1 MAGIYE
7 AIINIM
13 GEVGAISKDKKTSGF
28 GESFSY
34 RGIDD
39 VYNVLNP
46 LMAKHGVFC
55 CPEVL
60 DTTREERVNRKGT
73 VMAFVTAKVRY
84 TFFAKDGSSVS
95 CVTCGEGMDS
105 GDKATSKALSI
116 AMKYAMFQ
124 IFVIPTEEMPD
135 PDATIDQLAPRGTV
149 SKQKHEADRAHA
161 KANNPTPPSEK
172 QFAAFWAIMKKRH
185 PEAKTKEQLVSI
197 AYEEAGRFVRREIKS
212 VYDMTKDE
220 VSNFLN
226 ACNSPADVPDN
237 PF

>member
-1 MAGIYE
+1 MAEIYE

-13 GEVGAISKDKKTSGF
+13 SEVGAISKDKKTSGF

-60 DTTREERVNRKGT
+60 DTTREERVNKKGT

-149 SKQKHEADRAHA
+149 SKQQHEADRAQA
-161 KANNPTPPSEK
+161 KASNTNPP
-172 QFAAFWAIMKKRH
+172 
-185 PEAKTKEQLVSI
+185 TKEQLAAFWVTMKERHPDAKSKEEFGNM
-197 AYEEAGRFVRREIKS
+197 AYADIGQFVGREIKS
-212 VYDMTKDE
+212 ASALTKNE
-220 VSNFLN
+220 ISEFLS
-226 ACNSPADVPDN
+226 ACKGATGN

>member
-1 MAGIYE
+1 MAGIYD

-13 GEVGAISKDKKTSGF
+13 SEVGSISKCKRTSGF
-28 GESFSY
+28 GESFTY

-60 DTTREERVNRKGT
+60 DTTREERVNKKGT

-84 TFFAKDGSSVS
+84 TFYAKDGSSVS

-124 IFVIPTEEMPD
+124 VFVIPTEEMPD
-135 PDATIDQLAPRGTV
+135 PDATIDQLAPRWAV
-149 SKQKHEADRAHA
+149 SKQQHEADRAQA
-161 KANNPTPPSEK
+161 KASNPEPPTKE
-172 QFAAFWAIMKKRH
+172 QFSAFWAIMKKRH
-185 PEAKTKEQLVSI
+185 PEAQTKEELVPI
-197 AYEEAGRFVRREIKS
+197 AYAEAGNHVGRQIKS
-212 VYDMTKDE
+212 VYDMSKSE
-220 VSNFLN
+220 VSNFLDT
-226 ACNSPADVPDN
+226 CNNPADA